1 VDNPSDFLLWLQK
14 GDKIQGGVSM
24 DEDQPQDDFAYQ
36 RELWEAQRNEFV
48 RMKDDYLEDS
58 TSGSVGGFVGTI

>member
-1 VDNPSDFLLWLQK
+1 
-14 GDKIQGGVSM
+14 M